1 MPAKVNL
8 DTLIIEPEERTVTCV
23 YRLLLPLVPAITSL
37 EAGLIFNDKE
47 DRERKEAING

>member
-23 YRLLLPLVPAITSL
+23 YRLLLPIAPEIASL
-37 EAGLIFNDKE
+37 ETGLIFNDKE
-47 DRERKEAING
+47 DLKRKEAING